1 MIGSHPCIIESL
13 AEFPNGSHVSPDA
26 SSNTPL
32 PQDGGG
38 GGGDG
43 GDGGDGGGG
52 DGGNGGDG
60 GDGGGAASTGTL
72 TEIAVISRNPMRYKL
87 SRKVVA
93 LVALGV
99 DVSVNAVA
107 TWFATF
113 ESETSTTNRTR
124 NPPLSSDSRR
134 RRFALVPS
142 S

>member
-1 MIGSHPCIIESL
+1 VIGSHPCIIESL

-38 GGGDG
+38 GGGGG
-43 GDGGDGGGG
+43 GDGGDGGG
-52 DGGNGGDG
+52 
-60 GDGGGAASTGTL
+60 GGGAASTGTL

>member
-1 MIGSHPCIIESL
+1 VIGSHPCINESL

-26 SSNTPL
+26 SSNTPF

-43 GDGGDGGGG
+43 GDGGGGGGG
-52 DGGNGGDG
+52 DGGDG

-72 TEIAVISRNPMRYKL
+72 TDIAVISRNPMTYKL
-87 SRKVVA
+87 FLKVVA

-107 TWFATF
+107 TSFATAT
-113 ESETSTTNRTR
+113 SATSTTNRTR

-134 RRFALVPS
+134 RRFSLVPS